1 MADETV
7 KVTET
12 TKEYELQK
20 ADLVPSAGE
29 DEPTWANKIAGQL
42 DRFRVIPRLIML
54 AYIYAFYSSTTWF
67 MALSDPTNAQ
77 AAFIST
83 IVGAGA
89 AFFGLYVGKPGTSL
103 PKGKKQ
109 DSSMADDFSAVT
121 KQLIEDRQARQKELE
136 AQKEL
141 LSKMATELES
151 AGMKAEDNAQI
162 SFSWC

>member
-1 MADETV
+1 MGKGNLYWFVDELFERGIGKIRTRKSTGIIIADETV
-7 KVTET
+7 KITET

-20 ADLVPSAGE
+20 TDLVPSAGE

-42 DRFRVIPRLIML
+42 DRFRVIPRMIML
-54 AYIYAFYSSTTWF
+54 AYIYAFYSATTWF

-103 PKGKKQ
+103 PKAKK
-109 DSSMADDFSAVT
+109 
-121 KQLIEDRQARQKELE
+121 
-136 AQKEL
+136 
-141 LSKMATELES
+141 
-151 AGMKAEDNAQI
+151 
-162 SFSWC
+162 